1 MFALIPG
8 IACSGRS
15 QLPYYVDIQVVLRR
29 WPGKKEMKPPTKNQ
43 HQFAKDEGATLEV
56 DIPVP
61 LEVDIPVPV
70 KAKMIAACYLITT
83 SRETL
88 SHNCSAKLL
97 PNFSPKENAE
107 DSKLLF

>member
-15 QLPYYVDIQVVLRR
+15 QLPYYEDIQVVLRR

-43 HQFAKDEGATLEV
+43 HQFAKDEGAT
-56 DIPVP
+56 